1 MVKLFQKL
9 VGVLRGRQPL
19 TALPHPFIKNQKIT
33 TIGDDK
39 NDIGM
44 IVEFD
49 GYALESASEEVKN
62 AAPDGHVVASVRN
75 LIDSIL

>member
-1 MVKLFQKL
+1 MPS
-9 VGVLRGRQPL
+9 RI
-19 TALPHPFIKNQKIT
+19 TAVARSSGIEKIT

-49 GYALESASEEVKN
+49 GYALESAPKEVKN
-62 AAPDGHVVASVRN
+62 ATLDGHVVASVRN